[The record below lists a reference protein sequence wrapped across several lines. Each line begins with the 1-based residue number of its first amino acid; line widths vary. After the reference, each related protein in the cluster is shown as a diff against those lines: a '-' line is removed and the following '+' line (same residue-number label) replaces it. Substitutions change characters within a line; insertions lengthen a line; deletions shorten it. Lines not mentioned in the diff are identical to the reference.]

1 MEPIRTRQIHL
12 DFHTSEMIR
21 GIGSRFDKRQWQQA
35 LQTGRVNLINVF
47 AKCHHSWCY
56 YPTTAGMRHPHLR
69 LDLLGAQIEACH
81 EIGVKCPI
89 YFTVGWSAADAE
101 LHPEWCMR
109 NRDGSICA
117 PGWDRDAAPDTPKP
131 GVQWK
136 HLCPSGGY
144 HELMLAQVEE
154 LCTGYDVDGFWFDI
168 YQAERL
174 CWCDTCLHGMLGAGL
189 AIDHAAD
196 VQRYRADT
204 IRRHMAELV
213 RLITGHHPEASI
225 YFNGVTR
232 LDRDAN
238 TRYRLYRHNT
248 QNDLEDLPTTWGG
261 YDKLALRA
269 RYFANV
275 GKPYVAMSGK
285 FHTSWGE
292 FGGFKH
298 ADALRFEAASMVA
311 YGAACNFGDHLHPS
325 GEMDLDTYR
334 NIGAAFAYVERIEQ
348 YGVGGEP
355 AARLGLWRSG
365 SNADDE
371 GVSSMLLETQ
381 TDYRVVADDDDLS
394 GYDAIILPGG
404 RCLTAADAR
413 RLDRFTGGLLILGAG
428 GLLAGEDRFAVDAG
442 VEYVGPG
449 RYDVDFLCAG
459 EAVGDGLVR
468 SPFLCYEA
476 GLRTTPAAGTEV
488 LARIREPHFSRTYG
502 AYCGHLNTPYGPADA
517 VHPGAV
523 RNGQP
528 GVPGAQPGAHL
539 PYPRR
544 ARAPADV
551 PQRPGAGLPH
561 PDGHDRHAKRRP
573 PQPAAPAAAAPL
585 RRPPAV
591 RGPDAT
597 RALRGDRRPGAAV
610 QRAAAAD
617 GTGAGDDCRSRTA
630 GRRAGG
636 AALGRLGRGH
646 RPGGVLPPGG
656 GVRLLTFAPTG
667 GVTHGPVWAFAF
679 RTAMRPS
686 FPPAEP
692 SANIDSAV
700 GRAAVGYDGI

>member
-1 MEPIRTRQIHL
+1 M
-12 DFHTSEMIR
+12 
-21 GIGSRFDKRQWQQA
+21 
-35 LQTGRVNLINVF
+35 
-47 AKCHHSWCY
+47 
-56 YPTTAGMRHPHLR
+56 
-69 LDLLGAQIEACH
+69 
-81 EIGVKCPI
+81 
-89 YFTVGWSAADAE
+89 
-101 LHPEWCMR
+101 
-109 NRDGSICA
+109 
-117 PGWDRDAAPDTPKP
+117 
-131 GVQWK
+131 
-136 HLCPSGGY
+136 
-144 HELMLAQVEE
+144 
-154 LCTGYDVDGFWFDI
+154 
-168 YQAERL
+168 
-174 CWCDTCLHGMLGAGL
+174 
-189 AIDHAAD
+189 
-196 VQRYRADT
+196 
-204 IRRHMAELV
+204 

-232 LDRDAN
+232 LHRDAN
-238 TRYRLYRHNT
+238 TRHRLYRHNT

-476 GLRTTPAAGTEV
+476 GLRTTPAAGAEV
-488 LARIREPHFSRTYG
+488 LARIRGPHFSRTYG
-502 AYCGHLNTPYGPADA
+502 AYCGHLNTPYGLQDA
-517 VHPGAV
+517 AHPGAV
-523 RNGQP
+523 RKGRRVFLAHHLGRIYHAHGARVHRQLFRNALALVYPTPTAQTRMPSAGRLSLLHQP
-528 GVPGAQPGAHL
+528 EHRRYVAHL
-539 PYPRR
+539 LYATPLQRGRCLVIEDLVPLHEVPLQLTVPEEVASATLVPRR
-544 ARAPADV
+544 
-551 PQRPGAGLPH
+551 
-561 PDGHDRHAKRRP
+561 
-573 PQPAAPAAAAPL
+573 
-585 RRPPAV
+585 
-591 RGPDAT
+591 T
-597 RALRGDRRPGAAV
+597 ALEV
-610 QRAAAAD
+610 QR
-617 GTGAGDDCRSRTA
+617 S
-630 GRRAGG
+630 GG
-636 AALGRLGRGH
+636 SVA
-646 RPGGVLPPGG
+646 
-656 GVRLLTFAPTG
+656 
-667 GVTHGPVWAFAF
+667 VTVPRVHCHQ
-679 RTAMRPS
+679 
-686 FPPAEP
+686 
-692 SANIDSAV
+692 AV
-700 GRAAVGYDGI
+700 VFSY